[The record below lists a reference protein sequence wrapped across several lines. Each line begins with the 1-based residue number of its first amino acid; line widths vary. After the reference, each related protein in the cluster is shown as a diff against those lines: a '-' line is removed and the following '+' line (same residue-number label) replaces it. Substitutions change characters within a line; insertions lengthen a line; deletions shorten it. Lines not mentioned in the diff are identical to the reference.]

1 MALALFM
8 ALVRV
13 QGPHPFESQLSVI
26 GVVIT
31 VSPRGL

>member
-1 MALALFM
+1 MALVLYM
-8 ALVRV
+8 ALVRA